1 MANTLGQRGY
11 YEYTDDVG
19 NQYKYQT
26 DRDLGTAVGAT
37 LNATLDDLPRRF
49 RPRGIYVEAT
59 VSGRRVRKFVIC
71 PTADNE
77 AYAANASQVVTI
89 GGTAFNSTGRRGE
102 RVTFGTNS

>member
-1 MANTLGQRGY
+1 MSNTLGQRGY
-11 YEYTDDVG
+11 YAYTDDVG
-19 NQYKYQT
+19 TQFKYQT

-37 LNATLDDLPRRF
+37 LNSTLPDLPRRF

-77 AYAANASQVVTI
+77 AYASNASQVVTI
-89 GGTAFNSTGRRGE
+89 AGTAFNSTGRRGE
-102 RVTFGTNS
+102 RATFGTNS